1 MVHDGPDFLPGWD
14 IRPNLQVALLAPVCA
29 ALDAFLPARP
39 QLADNVARHKTA
51 LLRVGHESA
60 KAPGNLSHHR
70 RRPRGALGLAWRR
83 IAPPQSILEFADE
96 RRRDLRNLDLA
107 DERPDVKP
115 DVLPVTVDRAALQAA
130 PRARF
135 NPQIRRLA
143 NRDAGAVRRVIPLCD
158 RKS

>member
-14 IRPNLQVALLAPVCA
+14 IHTNLQVALLAPVRA
-29 ALDAFLPARP
+29 AVGAFLPARP
-39 QLADNVARHKTA
+39 QLTDNVARHEPA
-51 LLRVGHESA
+51 LLRIGHESP

-96 RRRDLRNLDLA
+96 GRRDLRKLDLA
-107 DERPDVKP
+107 DEWPDVKL
-115 DVLPVTVDRAALQAA
+115 DVLPVAVDRAALQAA

-135 NPQIRRLA
+135 NPQIRRLR
-143 NRDAGAVRRVIPLCD
+143 NRDAGAVRRVSPLCD
-158 RKS
+158 LKS